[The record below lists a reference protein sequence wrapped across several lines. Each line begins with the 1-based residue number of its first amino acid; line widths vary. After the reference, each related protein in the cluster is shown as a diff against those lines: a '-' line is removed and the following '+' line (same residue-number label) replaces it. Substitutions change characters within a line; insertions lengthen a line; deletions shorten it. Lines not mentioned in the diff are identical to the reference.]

1 MPEIDVHVRCEN
13 EVDQAEVVARLD
25 ELELP
30 DGSFVADPTDAYFLL
45 QAQSA
50 DAALARAS
58 VLVRGALAVT
68 AIDPATVSLSVG
80 LGWLA

>member
-1 MPEIDVHVRCEN
+1 
-13 EVDQAEVVARLD
+13 
-25 ELELP
+25 
-30 DGSFVADPTDAYFLL
+30 LL

-50 DAALARAS
+50 DAALAHAS

-80 LGWLA
+80 LGWLG